1 MKLLIP
7 DVKELTV
14 FINVNTESVKA
25 SSLLIPEIVSIKDK
39 IDKDKIK
46 IITDTKYL

>member
-1 MKLLIP
+1 M
-7 DVKELTV
+7 
-14 FINVNTESVKA
+14 FINVRIDNLKA
-25 SSLLIPEIVSIKDK
+25 SSLLIPDIVNNNDK